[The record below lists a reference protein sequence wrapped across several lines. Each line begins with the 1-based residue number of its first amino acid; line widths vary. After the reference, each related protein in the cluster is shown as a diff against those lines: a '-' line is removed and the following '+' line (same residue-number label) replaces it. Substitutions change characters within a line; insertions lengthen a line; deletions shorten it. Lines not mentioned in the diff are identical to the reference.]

1 VDNSRKI
8 KQVSSI
14 LQYASYLVVG
24 WIIVLALA
32 LSIFL
37 WRIPEEIIP
46 LLRVNHAAIR
56 ISETNMLFAIPAW
69 IIYLIPSMLIAYGV
83 WRLGCMFRSFKLGNY
98 FSEESVNHLLV
109 FSLCGFVG
117 QFFAPLFDAL
127 AGFVASLSTSEANFD
142 VYLNIDGLEGA
153 QLLAWATFVTVAWI
167 LREGIRLAKE
177 NEEFV

>member
-1 VDNSRKI
+1 VDNLRKI
-8 KQVSSI
+8 KRVSSI

-24 WIIVLALA
+24 WIIVLVLA

-37 WRIPEEIIP
+37 WRIPEEVVP
-46 LLRVNHAAIR
+46 LLRANHPAIR
-56 ISETNMLFAIPAW
+56 ISETNMFFAIPAW
-69 IIYLIPSMLIAYGV
+69 IIFLIPSTLMAYGV
-83 WRLGCMFRSFKLGNY
+83 WRLGCMFRSFRLGNY
-98 FSEESVNHLLV
+98 FSDVSVNHLLV

-117 QFFAPLFDAL
+117 QFFAPLLDAL
-127 AGFVASLSTSEANFD
+127 AGLVASLSTSEANFD
-142 VYLNIDGLEGA
+142 LYLSIDGLEGV